1 MALTVVTGNNVAS
14 VYHQLYQD
22 LPQAR
27 SSLSIKCLEKW
38 GPTLVNSFADN
49 YISIHVLQG
58 LTLRV
63 FLHSPHPVM
72 HPFLEDAAQHPPKF
86 R

>member
-1 MALTVVTGNNVAS
+1 MEPQLLAHKRVTSVALTVVTGNNVAS

-49 YISIHVLQG
+49 YISVHVLQG
-58 LTLRV
+58 LTQR
-63 FLHSPHPVM
+63 
-72 HPFLEDAAQHPPKF
+72 KF
-86 R
+86 SSTVLIL